1 MPHTPGP
8 WTNLTPA
15 GLAEQAIDMYWE
27 RLLDLG
33 FFTADDD
40 DRDDIQDRAQAE
52 AISEIAEGCSVVL
65 PEEQQRIDT
74 ADALVSALTHLYAY
88 AVAPEAFGLMYRR
101 RFLAEALI
109 ALKRAEVP
117 AAALD
122 HIGPEKEIPL

>member
-1 MPHTPGP
+1 
-8 WTNLTPA
+8 
-15 GLAEQAIDMYWE
+15 MYWE